1 MLNVQSTT
9 AIAISTDKGYLSEH
23 NYLKQMGGGG
33 GWDALECT
41 M

>member
-9 AIAISTDKGYLSEH
+9 AIAISTDKGYLSEELFKA
-23 NYLKQMGGGG
+23 NGGGG
-33 GWDALECT
+33 GGGALECT